1 MQNNSVVFV
10 SESLHCETNSCKTVD
25 MRLESHSPHEM
36 ALFTVITWSIQSS
49 LESLKE
55 LPDWIIVSPFKA
67 APGLN
72 LKLAKSLM
80 RARIGP
86 QMRKIC
92 VMISGGDL
100 TKAEGGNE
108 SFFHCHARLFFRF
121 FHSIVLRRLAALEYI
136 RCLKH
141 IYRRVEKVSSHQ
153 SLWKMSKTEWSITET

>member
-1 MQNNSVVFV
+1 MVFV

-25 MRLESHSPHEM
+25 MHLERHSPHEL
-36 ALFTVITWSIQSS
+36 ALFTVITWSVQSS

-55 LPDWIIVSPFKA
+55 LPDWIIVSPFKV

-100 TKAEGGNE
+100 KAEGGNE
-108 SFFHCHARLFFRF
+108 SFCHCHARLFIRF
-121 FHSIVLRRLAALEYI
+121 FHSIVLRWLAALQYI
-136 RCLKH
+136 HCLKH
-141 IYRRVEKVSSHQ
+141 IYRRAEKVSSHQ
-153 SLWKMSKTEWSITET
+153 SLWKMSETEWSITET